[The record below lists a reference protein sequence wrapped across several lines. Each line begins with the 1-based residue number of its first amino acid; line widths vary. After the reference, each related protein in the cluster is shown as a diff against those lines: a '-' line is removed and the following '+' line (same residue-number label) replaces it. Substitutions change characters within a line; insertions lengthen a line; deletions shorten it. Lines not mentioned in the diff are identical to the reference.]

1 MLNSMTFK
9 SFSAGGFLALAIAAY
24 VLVGPNEG
32 MLSGPKTVS
41 LLLQSLPL
49 VSF

>member
-1 MLNSMTFK
+1 MLHSMTLK

-24 VLVGPNEG
+24 VIVGPNEG
-32 MLSGPKTVS
+32 MLSGPQTVS
-41 LLLQSLPL
+41 LFLQSLPL